1 MLDGRRTY
9 LGPMGKLG
17 LELKQLLHDLLSTL
31 LLAHC
36 ILLFGITLTFFL
48 PITLDPLI
56 FLFTRIHL

>member
-1 MLDGRRTY
+1 MLDGRRAD

-56 FLFTRIHL
+56 FILTLMPL